1 MKVNCDRQTLSDHLG
16 LVSSVTNA
24 RSPKPALSCVRFSA
38 VPGALTLTAS
48 DGEIWAVLT
57 TNRVEVETP
66 GEALLPAD
74 KVQQIVRESADATL
88 MIEAKAEEAV
98 IHGKDSTFRL
108 LGYPVADFPASPAS
122 KEAGDADFEIEAGAL
137 CRLVTSTIF
146 ATAKDNSRYAIA
158 GVLIEREGKNL
169 VVVAT
174 DGHRL
179 ALSRGHCVKAEGG
192 AKQSAIV
199 PTKTLNLMLKVF
211 TDPDALVRVK
221 MAGNQV
227 SFSDD
232 HATLTSNLI
241 EGNFPPY
248 KDVVPKDSDKKAVLP
263 REGFKSAVRRAA
275 VLTTEES
282 RGLKMSFTAKE
293 LVLSSRAP
301 ETGEAEVRLAVP
313 EYTGE
318 PVTVGFSPVY
328 LLDALKVVEAETFT
342 LEMRSPSR
350 PGVIRTG
357 DDFLYVVMP
366 VNLQ

>member
-1 MKVNCDRQTLSDHLG
+1 MKVNCDRQTLADHLG

-38 VPGALTLTAS
+38 KPGSLTLTAS
-48 DGEIWAVLT
+48 DGEIWAVMT
-57 TNRVEVETP
+57 TNRVEVEQA
-66 GEALLPAD
+66 GETLLPAD
-74 KVQQIVRESADATL
+74 KVQQIVRESGDATL
-88 MIEAKAEEAV
+88 LLESKGEEAV
-98 IHGKDSTFRL
+98 IQCKDSTFRL

-122 KEAGDADFEIEAGAL
+122 QEAGAADFEIEAGAL
-137 CRLVTSTIF
+137 CRLVNSTLF

-158 GVLIEREGKNL
+158 GVLLEREGKDI

-179 ALSRGHCVKAEGG
+179 ALARGKCSKAE
-192 AKQSAIV
+192 ATKNSAIV
-199 PTKTLNLMLKVF
+199 PSKTLNLLLKVF
-211 TDPDALVRVK
+211 TDPEAVVRVK

-227 SFSDD
+227 SFTDD

-248 KDVVPKDSDKKAVLP
+248 KDVVPKDSDKKATLP
-263 REGFKSAVRRAA
+263 REGFKSAVKRAS

-282 RGLKMSFTAKE
+282 RGLKMSFGGKE

-313 EYTGE
+313 EYSGE
-318 PVTVGFSPVY
+318 PISIGFSPGYV
-328 LLDALKVVEAETFT
+328 LDALKVVDTETFT
-342 LEMRSPSR
+342 LEMKGPNK

-357 DDFLYVVMP
+357 PDFLYVVMP
-366 VNLQ
+366 VNLA

>member
-1 MKVNCDRQTLSDHLG
+1 MKVNCDRQTLSDHLS
-16 LVSSVTNA
+16 LATSVTNS
-24 RSPKPALSCVRFSA
+24 RSPKPALSCVKFSA
-38 VPGALTLTAS
+38 QGNTLTLTTS

-57 TNRVEVETP
+57 TNRVEIEKA

-74 KVQQIVRESADATL
+74 KVQQIVREGDAATL
-88 MIEAKAEEAV
+88 LIEAKGEETV
-98 IHGKDSTFRL
+98 IEGKDSTFRL
-108 LGYPVADFPASPAS
+108 LGYPVADFPAAPAAS
-122 KEAGDADFEIEAGAL
+122 ASGADFEVASGTL
-137 CRLVTSTIF
+137 CRLVNSTLF

-158 GVLIEREGKNL
+158 GVLVEREGKEL

-179 ALSRGHCVKAEGG
+179 ALARGRCDKADGA

-199 PTKTLNLMLKVF
+199 PTKTLNLLLKVF
-211 TDPDALVRVK
+211 TDPESMVRVK
-221 MAGNQV
+221 LAGNQI

-275 VLTTEES
+275 ILTTEES
-282 RGLKMSFTAKE
+282 RGLKMSFSASG
-293 LVLSSRAP
+293 LVLTSRAP
-301 ETGEAEVRLAVP
+301 EAGESEVRLP
-313 EYTGE
+313 LSEYTGD
-318 PVTVGFSPVY
+318 PVSIGFSPIY
-328 LLDALKVVEAETFT
+328 LTDALKVIETETFT
-342 LEMRSPSR
+342 LEMRAPSR

-357 DDFLYVVMP
+357 EDFLYVVMP
-366 VNLQ
+366 VNVQ